1 MVEKFNVRALIRS
14 RDRDKIRPV
23 VERLFAGGRVSI
35 SAERKDEIA
44 AEAVLSGTSARD
56 VNRSIL
62 SELRRFEKRTTMR
75 SEWTYGSSTESY
87 FDYVLKKKARP

>member
-35 SAERKDEIA
+35 SAERKDEIV
-44 AEAVLSGTSARD
+44 AEAVLSVTSAKD
-56 VNRSIL
+56 L
-62 SELRRFEKRTTMR
+62 T
-75 SEWTYGSSTESY
+75 SSHE
-87 FDYVLKKKARP
+87 